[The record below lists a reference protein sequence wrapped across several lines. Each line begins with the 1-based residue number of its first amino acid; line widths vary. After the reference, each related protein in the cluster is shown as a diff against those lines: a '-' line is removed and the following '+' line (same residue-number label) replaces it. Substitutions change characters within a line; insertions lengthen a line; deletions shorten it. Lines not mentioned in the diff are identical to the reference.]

1 MLALLAQT
9 VLRLDQTLP
18 IIEHFL
24 ELSILALADVFET
37 LIDFG
42 ILIKIILVVSVEHSG
57 TLS

>member
-24 ELSILALADVFET
+24 ELSILAFTDVFET

-42 ILIKIILVVSVEHSG
+42 VLIKIILVVSVEHSG